1 MKDQFIKENVDF
13 NRQVNDIHIIN
24 LDKNL
29 FTGTIDSISNSLAL
43 LKEEHGSDV
52 IIKNVHYTS
61 QDAFSSGHD
70 NYVLFKCVPES
81 DKEYQERINKEQKH
95 AIKLFDEKV
104 KTVVDKVLNNKK
116 LTSEEKKLIG
126 YVNQKSKE
134 NYLV

>member
-13 NRQVNDIHIIN
+13 NRQVNDVHIIN
-24 LDKNL
+24 LEKNL
-29 FTGTIDSISNSLAL
+29 FTGTIDSIANSLAL
-43 LKEEHGSDV
+43 LKEEHGSNV
-52 IIKNVHYTS
+52 FIKNLHYTS

-70 NYVLFKCVPES
+70 NYALFKPVPES
-81 DKEYQERINKEQKH
+81 DKEYQERIDKEQKQ
-95 AIKLFDEKV
+95 AIRIFDENV
-104 KTVVDKVLNNKK
+104 KSVVNKVLNNKK